1 MFIKKLLNF
10 IENMYFFVVVVKGS
24 IFLLF
29 SMCVMCVYDI
39 CTVNANKVYLF
50 IYGSILWSDDFIFFK
65 SNIPLEKLYVFFFVF
80 FFYIW
85 LLQMLW
91 WKNKKTHIGMLKMK
105 WKMEFLCCF
114 FLSVYLDIAN
124 LINKTKFNVRLCC
137 GWCLF
142 EECVVGKT
150 ME

>member
-1 MFIKKLLNF
+1 MKICIIF
-10 IENMYFFVVVVKGS
+10 VVVKGS
-24 IFLLF
+24 IFLHFF

-50 IYGSILWSDDFIFFK
+50 IYGSILWSDDFIFFNT
-65 SNIPLEKLYVFFFVF
+65 NIPLEKLYGFFVY
-80 FFYIW
+80 FYFW
-85 LLQMLW
+85 LLHMLW
-91 WKNKKTHIGMLKMK
+91 WKNKKTHIGMLYEIQQLKNEVKDGISFM
-105 WKMEFLCCF
+105 FL

-124 LINKTKFNVRLCC
+124 LIYKTKFNVRLCC

-142 EECVVGKT
+142 KNDCVGGKI